1 MRKIIFTG
9 LLCAL
14 VLCLA
19 GCTKKW
25 EWTVPLAVN
34 STEVN
39 IPSNLSGHIYIPIY
53 STVTWDLSFDYGE
66 GYEGPEWLHPDITS
80 GKGYNVCVRVEYDAN
95 PFHDERTAEAVI
107 IPRDTSTGAETIRI
121 RLIQPATK

>member
-1 MRKIIFTG
+1 MRKIFLTG

-25 EWTVPLAVN
+25 EWSVPLAVN

-53 STVTWDLSFDYGE
+53 STVTWVLDFDYGE
-66 GYEGPEWLHPDITS
+66 GYEGPEWLHPDMIS

-95 PFHDERTAEAVI
+95 PYHEARVAEAVI
-107 IPRDTSTGAETIRI
+107 SPLESSAGVETIRI
-121 RLIQPATK
+121 RLTQPATK